1 VCCTQDSIFTYGK
14 TLESCLLY
22 KQQFPHFEGSFMG
35 KWIRIFGFLFC
46 HDKTSVTSIGQT
58 NLKFSSLRRP
68 AQLISKTSHVALLHL
83 PLSKGQLSNEQKRTM
98 AKHKKLLQ
106 LAIETWVL
114 KLHDRRFTS
123 SIRRSRH
130 GFNHGMQTR
139 MTCWMSRQGQKMMLL
154 FWALFPAI

>member
-1 VCCTQDSIFTYGK
+1 MCCTQDSIFTYGK

-123 SIRRSRH
+123 GIFIDFYGQLKQFVSHPLAPFDFSTGSICT
-130 GFNHGMQTR
+130 FQ
-139 MTCWMSRQGQKMMLL
+139 
-154 FWALFPAI
+154 PV